1 MIKYMS
7 LINGLVYGIING
19 SVYVFPQFITTFK
32 VSEVNGLNQMGYT
45 VINTTCGDLVRIL
58 IRENGTLGIAWDM
71 PIYPCPIG
79 IECSNG
85 RCVPMVNVLN
95 DYAVVIYEAY
105 NNNTGTNYV
114 RLILINDSNGAVIYG
129 VNITGISSA
138 LSSEMVNNTLV
149 YPCGA
154 SLCGVEVMNNGTKL
168 KFVINGLSGA
178 VFNAD
183 NYGLVLTQNYN
194 GVSIVRISGNGS
206 VIENMTIPINLRVE
220 FLEYCSRLDL
230 MSNGIA
236 LLTVYP
242 CSVSYGVYGYKELL
256 AVINVTKGSVIHQVI
271 RMLKIPIVNT
281 PSPASIFPAAVPVAS
296 NNEYLAYYFNNQLF
310 FTNEAQLI
318 NDWWYYILFDNT
330 YLVMA
335 LWVITL
341 IIIIATIINI
351 ISR

>member
-1 MIKYMS
+1 
-7 LINGLVYGIING
+7 
-19 SVYVFPQFITTFK
+19 
-32 VSEVNGLNQMGYT
+32 
-45 VINTTCGDLVRIL
+45 
-58 IRENGTLGIAWDM
+58 
-71 PIYPCPIG
+71 
-79 IECSNG
+79 
-85 RCVPMVNVLN
+85 
-95 DYAVVIYEAY
+95 
-105 NNNTGTNYV
+105 
-114 RLILINDSNGAVIYG
+114 
-129 VNITGISSA
+129 
-138 LSSEMVNNTLV
+138 
-149 YPCGA
+149 
-154 SLCGVEVMNNGTKL
+154 
-168 KFVINGLSGA
+168 
-178 VFNAD
+178 
-183 NYGLVLTQNYN
+183 
-194 GVSIVRISGNGS
+194 
-206 VIENMTIPINLRVE
+206 
-220 FLEYCSRLDL
+220 

-281 PSPASIFPAAVPVAS
+281 PSPPASIFPAAVPVAS